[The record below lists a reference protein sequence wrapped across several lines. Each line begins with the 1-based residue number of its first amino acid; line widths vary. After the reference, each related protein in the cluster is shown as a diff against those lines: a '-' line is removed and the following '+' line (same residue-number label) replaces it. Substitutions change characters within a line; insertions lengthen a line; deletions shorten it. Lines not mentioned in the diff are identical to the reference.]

1 MTTNLLVT
9 GGTGFVGRHA
19 IARWLRAHPAARVTV
34 LTRDRRRAGALATL
48 PGVSVVEG
56 DVHDPATLARVL
68 PGHDALLHL
77 VAVLH
82 GTPQRFEAVHVEL
95 PRRLA
100 TACAAAGVTRVVH
113 VSALGVDE
121 AGPSDYQ
128 RSKAR
133 GEAAWREA
141 GIAATL
147 LRPSVIFG
155 ADDRFLNLFAA
166 LQALMPVMALAG
178 ADARLQPVWVGDVAE
193 AVVRALERPALAG
206 RVIECAGPQVW
217 TLGQL
222 VRFAGEAS
230 GHRRPV
236 LPLPEAA
243 GRLQAALLGLLP
255 GEPLMS
261 ADNLR
266 SLRVPNVATG
276 AHPGLAELGIA
287 PVPVQAAAAWLAG
300 PRATRLDRFRGGRR

>member
-19 IARWLRAHPAARVTV
+19 IAHWLRERPAARVTV
-34 LTRDRRRAGALATL
+34 LTRSRRHATALAPL
-48 PGVSVVEG
+48 PGVTVVEG

-82 GTPQRFEAVHVEL
+82 GTPQRFETVHVEL

-100 TACAAAGVTRVVH
+100 AACAAAGLTRIVH
-113 VSALGVDE
+113 VSALGVSED
-121 AGPSDYQ
+121 GPSDYQ

-133 GEAAWREA
+133 GEAVWREA
-141 GIAATL
+141 GLTPTV

-166 LQALMPVMALAG
+166 LQGVMPVMALAG
-178 ADARLQPVWVGDVAE
+178 AGATLQPVWVGDVAQ
-193 AVVRALERPALAG
+193 AVVHALERRDLAG

-217 TLGQL
+217 TLGDL
-222 VRFAGEAS
+222 VRFAGQAS
-230 GHRRPV
+230 GHARPV

-276 AHPGLAELGIA
+276 DHPGLTDLGIT
-287 PVPVQAAAAWLAG
+287 PLPVQAAAAWLAG
-300 PRATRLDRFRGGRR
+300 PRATRLDRFRGLRR